1 MARDNQTLKDAY
13 LAYESV
19 RRVAEMWG
27 ISREQFAADWQS
39 HVYGEKTGLE
49 REPAFPSRR
58 KEAR

>member
-1 MARDNQTLKDAY
+1 MARDNENTRDAN

-27 ISREQFAADWQS
+27 ITRDQFVADWLS
-39 HVYGEKTGLE
+39 HVYGEKTGME

-58 KEAR
+58 REAR